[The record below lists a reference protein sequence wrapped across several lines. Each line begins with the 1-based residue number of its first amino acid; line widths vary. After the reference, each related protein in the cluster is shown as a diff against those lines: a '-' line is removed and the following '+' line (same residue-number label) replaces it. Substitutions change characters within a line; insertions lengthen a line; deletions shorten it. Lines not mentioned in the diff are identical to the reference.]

1 MAVPEAVTPAVGAS
15 SPRIARTRDGQA
27 SLTVA
32 VLVLAAA
39 AWFGLAA
46 TGQHAHK
53 SVETARVNSVVA
65 PAAGHDHRGTAPVA
79 TAPVATAPARPAPAP
94 AAAPEAAEATT
105 AGSAGA
111 PAAAAPPPAVATG
124 AFRWLGGWVVMVVA
138 MMLPPALPLLR
149 VVRRLARRRARPGL
163 LVAAC
168 TGAFVAVWAAA
179 GVGLLGVA
187 ALLDALTAQWVWLR
201 AHPQVPSGAGA
212 ILAGAYQFTPLKTAC
227 LTACRSP
234 AGIAMTT
241 WSGRHRAATQAALV
255 GARFG
260 AVCVGCCWALMV
272 LTLAVGVAALPVMV
286 AGAVLMA
293 AERLAP
299 ATRPLVPVIAGFAL
313 VAGALILVGALP
325 PGLRIG

>member
-1 MAVPEAVTPAVGAS
+1 MAVPEAVAPAVGTS
-15 SPRIARTRDGQA
+15 SPRIARPRDGQA

-32 VLVLAAA
+32 VLVIAAA

-46 TGQHAHK
+46 TGQHAHN
-53 SVETARVNSVVA
+53 SVETARVTFVVA
-65 PAAGHDHRGTAPVA
+65 PAAGHDHRGSAPV
-79 TAPVATAPARPAPAP
+79 VVAPARPTPAEDAAPA
-94 AAAPEAAEATT
+94 EAAGA
-105 AGSAGA
+105 AGA
-111 PAAAAPPPAVATG
+111 AGAATAPPPAVTTG

-168 TGAFVAVWAAA
+168 AGAFVAVWAAA
-179 GVGLLGVA
+179 GVGLLGAA

-212 ILAGAYQFTPLKTAC
+212 ILAGTYQFTPLKTAC